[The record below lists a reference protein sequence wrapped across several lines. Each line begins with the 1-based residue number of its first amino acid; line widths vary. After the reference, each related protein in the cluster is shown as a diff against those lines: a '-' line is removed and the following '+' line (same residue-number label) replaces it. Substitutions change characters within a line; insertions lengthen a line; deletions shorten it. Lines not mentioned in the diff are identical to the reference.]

1 MNCAI
6 IGAGTYGEV
15 YMAYLIEAG
24 YNVNAFFDSNSSL
37 WGQKV
42 KDVLVYGDEKLLED
56 QEYKDKIDAVFCPIG
71 KNAVR
76 QKILKYVGSLG
87 YETPNFIH
95 KSAIIHDSVKIEDK
109 GVYILAGTTI
119 MPFVTIKNYC
129 MISVGANIIHH
140 TILEKGCFI
149 SNGVNLGASIY
160 AEENAYIGMGA
171 TVMTGV
177 KKLGKNCLVGA
188 GSVVIKD
195 VEDNAVVAGV
205 PAKVIKYNK

>member
-24 YNVNAFFDSNSSL
+24 YNVTAFFDSNSSL
-37 WGQKV
+37 WGQKIN
-42 KDVLVYGDEKLLED
+42 DVLVCGDEKLLENK
-56 QEYKDKIDAVFCPIG
+56 EFEDKIDAVFCPIG
-71 KNAVR
+71 NNIVR
-76 QKILKYVGSLG
+76 QKVLNYVSSLG

-95 KSAIIHDSVKIEDK
+95 KSVIIHDSVKIGNK
-109 GVYILAGTTI
+109 GVYILAGTII
-119 MPFVTIKNYC
+119 MPFVTINNNC

-140 TILEKGCFI
+140 TTLDKGCFI

-160 AEENAYIGMGA
+160 AEENTYIGMGA

-188 GSVVIKD
+188 GAVVIKD
-195 VEDNAVVAGV
+195 VEDNAIVAGV
-205 PAKVIKYNK
+205 PARVIKYKK